1 MSWQDRDSVLRLYYD
16 PICWQQAM
24 QVSADSAQIYI
35 QNGTVDHICGQG
47 NALAIKHEVL
57 DYYDQ
62 CAGKDMTAYIKDDTI
77 RRIDVN
83 ANARTIFFPKE
94 DDGSYLGMNVTES
107 NFIKVYFVNQEPDHS
122 VFTQQ
127 SQCTLYPM
135 DKIPTGQDRLSGF
148 FWADAER
155 PKRPG
160 AVMLHPKR
168 TERPSAV
175 ISASGKSE

>member
-1 MSWQDRDSVLRLYYD
+1 
-16 PICWQQAM
+16 M

-35 QNGTVDHICGQG
+35 RNGTVDHICGQG

-62 CAGKDMTAYIKDDTI
+62 CAGKDMTAYIEDDTI

-135 DKIPTGQDRLSGF
+135 DKIPAGLDRLSGF

-175 ISASGKSE
+175 ISASK